1 MPIGNRQSSGL
12 SLKSI
17 QRKKDHQIR
26 QMDVAIN
33 QEDLPKDTFSQAQL
47 IASWDSYVESLEV
60 KGRYNLAAILK
71 IDIPK
76 LKDESLIALEFPNS
90 TNKIEV
96 ERQQTELLQF
106 LRKSLNNFDIKLDI
120 TVNESME
127 KEFAYTAEEKF
138 AKLKA
143 KNSAIETLKK
153 TFNLDL

>member
-1 MPIGNRQSSGL
+1 
-12 SLKSI
+12 
-17 QRKKDHQIR
+17 
-26 QMDVAIN
+26 MDVAIN
-33 QEDLPKDTFSQAQL
+33 QEVLPKDAFSQAQL

-71 IDIPK
+71 IDIPT
-76 LKDESLIALEFPNS
+76 LKEDSLIALEFPNS

-127 KEFAYTAEEKF
+127 KEFAYTVEEKF

-143 KNSAIETLKK
+143 KNPTIETLKK

>member
-47 IASWDSYVESLEV
+47 IASWGSYVESLEA

-76 LKDESLIALEFPNS
+76 LKEDSLIALEFPNS

-138 AKLKA
+138 AKLKS
-143 KNSAIETLKK
+143 KNPALETLKK